1 MKIINARLPTRLL
14 ALGLAATLAACATA
28 TPYQPS
34 RDGQGG
40 YSEQRI
46 ENNRYRIRFIGNS
59 STPRET
65 VENYMLYRAAELTL
79 NAGYDYFI
87 MSANDT
93 EARTRYS
100 QSVSAY
106 GGPGWGWGWGRGGWR
121 PYDGIGFGVSSAM
134 PITDYNAQAIVLML
148 KGQKP
153 DGDPAAY
160 DARAVRE
167 SLGPLIQLPQITVR

>member
-1 MKIINARLPTRLL
+1 MKSLTSRLL
-14 ALGLAATLAACATA
+14 ALGLAAALAACATA
-28 TPYQPS
+28 TPYQPA
-34 RDGQGG
+34 RDGEGG
-40 YSEQRI
+40 YTEQRI

-79 NAGYDYFI
+79 NAGYDYFV

-100 QSVSAY
+100 QSMSAY
-106 GGPGWGWGWGRGGWR
+106 AGPSWGWWGWGSRYYYG
-121 PYDGIGFGVSSAM
+121 PGFGVGAST
-134 PITDYNAQAIVLML
+134 PITDYNAQAIVLMF
-148 KGQKP
+148 KGKKP
-153 DGDPAAY
+153 EADPAAY

-167 SLGPLIQLPQITVR
+167 SLQPLIRFPELKAK